1 MQTACKPHANNT
13 LVFLVFL
20 VFLIISFWTN
30 IATAQVPNGCG
41 LIHDPSFYQQNQNQN
56 QNQLPC
62 NLSVN
67 AFLNDINVVPTNTG
81 DRLKLHLN
89 FIFVQKADGSL
100 MFDMGD
106 PTHAQL
112 FNNIV
117 DRMNF
122 MVSNIGFTDVCTTT
136 CVDDFISDLQIEFIP
151 HFTHIQNDFYW
162 NHENDFNTG
171 GGFNSENKPFLN
183 EIVALA
189 RNEGTYYEEGFDLIY
204 TAEGTEAEEQLLYP
218 NIYHWNLPNHNISN
232 LFNGSAAAYSMFPS
246 TDQSVN
252 MQLHMTN
259 SYRGYLSNT
268 FNPAWDPCEL
278 EFWNLEQE
286 AVDQAEGLMHEI
298 SHGLGL
304 THPTACGDPTNI
316 GLGSGCERQK
326 LNGCQINTIFNRLM
340 TTNLRSIVD
349 CEEAHL
355 VDYIVDE
362 DMTWSNSLYL
372 YGDVIVKDNSTLTV
386 TCELF
391 FSEDRSIIVE
401 KGSRLILD
409 GALLT
414 SMNNCEHKWRGIKV
428 VGDDE
433 SFDFDVIVK
442 NGTRIENA
450 VEAINMFPPIS
461 WPEVQ
466 NFGNGTVHASN
477 SFFTNN
483 NKDISFI
490 AFHPIFNN
498 SVIEYCNFSGAR
510 ESITNWNCQGVTVF
524 DNDFQAITET
534 SVTSHSGS
542 FFLDLNTFQSAIQDV
557 YLANSFA
564 SNSWR
569 IRDNTFNG
577 LTGIL
582 HEGGAITTH
591 LIIDNT
597 FLCEDQGMYVDG
609 IGSFDFEYNDILD
622 NEMGVVSFNTILT
635 NSILGNTFVDCRT
648 GLSFSENNNG
658 TTFLENCFTDSRQ
671 DIHISGEVA
680 DLIGNPFDEA
690 GNCFSDDKIQT
701 FPDPNA
707 NIPGITGVHQHFTY
721 FLFEDNALNC
731 KDVDQTQYFDISLSN
746 NPIDPCSPPGINGG
760 DVPPHDDPWPF
771 NPETPIDFEYPLTS
785 DIEIR
790 ESLNS
795 LAVLKDNINGSDL
808 AYSHEAE
815 KLVEDKI
822 NQLSLRLSEYYLGEK
837 EFEAARNI
845 ILATTSEYKPLFLFS
860 VDLYENDLDKATQT
874 IENIQ
879 DNSEEWLDFKH
890 TQGINIKF
898 LRFGREAVNTQEVD
912 QLKNIGLKGN
922 PLSSYARGLY
932 TILTGIKLTS
942 PLPQIEISERSAKVQ
957 TESKEKLK
965 SILLFPTVSN
975 STVNIET
982 EGYEDS
988 QFLIYN
994 IVGSKMESGVVS
1006 ERFSVD
1012 VDKWAQGAYIFV
1024 IQEEGKVSEKKM
1036 FIVSK

>member
-1 MQTACKPHANNT
+1 MQAACKPHASRS
-13 LVFLVFL
+13 LVFLFVLTICFC
-20 VFLIISFWTN
+20 TN
-30 IATAQVPNGCG
+30 IAKAQVPNGCG
-41 LIHDPSFYQQNQNQN
+41 LIHDPSFYQQNQNQS

-67 AFLNDINVVPTNTG
+67 AFPNDINVIPTNTG

-89 FIFVQKADGSL
+89 FIFVQREDGTS
-100 MFDMGD
+100 MFDMGN
-106 PTHAQL
+106 PIHAKL
-112 FNNIV
+112 FNDIV
-117 DRMNF
+117 ARINF
-122 MVSNIGFTDVCTTT
+122 MVSNIGFADVCNTN

-151 HFTHIQNDFYW
+151 HFTHIQNEYYW

-171 GGFNSENKPFLN
+171 SSFNAENKPFLN

-189 RNEGTYYEEGFDLIY
+189 RREGSYHKEGFDLIY
-204 TAEGTEAEEQLLYP
+204 TAEGTEALEQLLYP
-218 NIYHWNLPNHNISN
+218 NTYHWDLPSANTSN
-232 LFNGSAAAYSMFPS
+232 LLGGSAVAYSMFPS
-246 TDQSVN
+246 TNQSIN

-259 SYRGYLSNT
+259 TYRGYLSNT
-268 FNPAWDPCEL
+268 FNPAWDANCEL
-278 EFWNLEQE
+278 EFWNLEQFAIDE
-286 AVDQAEGLMHEI
+286 AEGLMHEI
-298 SHGLGL
+298 AHGLGL
-304 THPTACGDPTNI
+304 GHSSACGDVTSI
-316 GLGSGCERQK
+316 ALGSGCYRQK

-442 NGTRIENA
+442 NRTRIENA

-466 NFGNGTVHASN
+466 KFGNGTVHASN

-483 NKDISFI
+483 NKDIGFI

-498 SVIEYCNFSGAR
+498 SIIENCIFNGAR

-524 DNDFQAITET
+524 DNDFQEITET
-534 SVTSHSGS
+534 SITSHSGS

-564 SNSWR
+564 SNSWIIKR
-569 IRDNTFNG
+569 NIFNG

-591 LIIDNT
+591 LIEDNT

-622 NEMGVVSFNTILT
+622 NETGVVSFNTILT
-635 NSILGNTFVDCRT
+635 NSILGNTFTNCRT

-658 TTFLENCFTDSRQ
+658 TAFLENCFTDSRQ

-680 DLIGNPFDEA
+680 DLIGSPNGEA

-707 NIPGITGVHQHFTY
+707 NIPGIAGVHEHFTY

-731 KDVDQTQYFDISLSN
+731 KDVDQTQYFDIVQSIIN
-746 NPIDPCSPPGINGG
+746 VEPCSPSRVNGG
-760 DVPPHDDPWPF
+760 GGSPDNPWPF
-771 NPETPIDFEYPLTS
+771 STEAPIDFEYPLTS

-790 ESLNS
+790 ESLNN
-795 LAVLKDNINGSDL
+795 LAVLKNNINGSDL
-808 AYSHEAE
+808 AYSQEAQ
-815 KLVEDKI
+815 KIVEDKI
-822 NQLSLRLSEYYLGEK
+822 NQLSLRLSEYYLSEN

-845 ILATTSEYKPLFLFS
+845 IMATTSEYKSLFLFS
-860 VDLYENDLDKATQT
+860 VDLYENDLDKAAQT
-874 IENIQ
+874 IENIR
-879 DNSEEWLDFKH
+879 DNSEEWVDFKH
-890 TQGINIKF
+890 TQSINIKF
-898 LRFGREAVNTQEVD
+898 LRLGREAVNAQEVD
-912 QLKNIGLKGN
+912 QLKNIGLKGY

-932 TILTGIKLTS
+932 TLLTGIKLTS

-982 EGYEDS
+982 EGYEGS
-988 QFLIYN
+988 PFFIYN
-994 IVGSKMESGVVS
+994 IDGNKIESGVVS
-1006 ERFSVD
+1006 EKFSVN
-1012 VDKWAQGAYIFV
+1012 VDGWAQGAYIFV
-1024 IQEEGKVSEKKM
+1024 IQEKDKVSEKKM